1 MAHNDKMLDLG
12 RTLAGLLTLV
22 LAGCATSPRRE
33 AASFSDMESG
43 HLPAVT
49 VTPEPVLAPAASGVP
64 ELPAAP
70 SAAKPGSGPASSV
83 FAGNWIPLNRWS
95 EASGLA
101 QPRLV
106 TGGSQPVYAL
116 ETPGGRFLVRMGSE
130 QANWEG
136 LEVRLGYAPQLID
149 QQPWIHA
156 LDLKKTVQ
164 PLLRGLPEPEPARPQ
179 TIVIDPGH
187 GGVDTGTRN
196 AAGTLREKDCA
207 LDWALRL
214 RELLAAQGWRV
225 YLTRSNDVE
234 VSIASRVALAERL
247 NADLF
252 VSLHFNSAAPNESE
266 GGLETYCLTPAGLP
280 SNLTRGY
287 PDDAR
292 QVFPNNAWDEENLRL
307 AARVHRE
314 LLRAN
319 GGADRGLRRARFL
332 GVLRGQQR
340 PAILVEGGYLSNPR
354 EARQIASPE
363 HRQKLAEA
371 VARALLGS
379 RTQFAAG
386 GHPAG
391 GVGSPTDGVPLEA
404 PSH

>member
-1 MAHNDKMLDLG
+1 MLDLG
-12 RTLAGLLTLV
+12 KPLAGMLALLV

-33 AASFSDMESG
+33 AARFSDLESAP
-43 HLPAVT
+43 LPAVT
-49 VTPEPVLAPAASGVP
+49 LAPAPLLAPPATGVP
-64 ELPAAP
+64 EMPAGVP
-70 SAAKPGSGPASSV
+70 LVRPGSGAVSSL

-95 EASGLA
+95 EARGLA

-106 TGGSQPVYAL
+106 AAGSQPVYAL
-116 ETPGGRFLVRMGSE
+116 ETPGGRFLVRIGSE
-130 QANWEG
+130 QASWEG

-149 QQPWIHA
+149 QQPWMHA

-164 PLLRGLPEPEPARPQ
+164 PLLGGLPEPDASARR

-187 GGVDTGTRN
+187 GGVDAGTRD
-196 AAGTLREKDCA
+196 ATGRLREKDCA

-214 RELLAAQGWRV
+214 RELLAAHGWRV

-234 VSIASRVALAERL
+234 VSIAGRVALAERL

-252 VSLHFNSAAPNESE
+252 VSLHFNSAAPNETES
-266 GGLETYCLTPAGLP
+266 GLETYCLTPAGLP

-287 PDDAR
+287 SDDAG
-292 QVFPNNAWDEENLRL
+292 QVFPNNAYDEENLRL

-314 LLRAN
+314 LLRVN
-319 GGADRGLRRARFL
+319 GSADRGLRRARFL

-354 EARQIASPE
+354 EARQIAMPG

-371 VARALLGS
+371 VARALLGNAM
-379 RTQFAAG
+379 QYAASG
-386 GHPAG
+386 R
-391 GVGSPTDGVPLEA
+391 TDGDGGTSTHGAPQEA
-404 PSH
+404 PSR